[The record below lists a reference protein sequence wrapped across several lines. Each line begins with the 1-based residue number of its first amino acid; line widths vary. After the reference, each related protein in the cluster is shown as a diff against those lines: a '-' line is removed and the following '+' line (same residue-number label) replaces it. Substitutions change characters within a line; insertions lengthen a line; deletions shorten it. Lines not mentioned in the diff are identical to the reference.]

1 MRVCFSLYYRQALIL
16 LFPIFLFSCF
26 RNSEDIPLIPPATN
40 PLNREFIAYGV
51 VNVSFLHVLSEPL
64 DEDTSLGFLRR
75 RSLVKITERR
85 SIRNRGNTEIWVR
98 IDANFSSDQ
107 GTDIQGWIPE
117 SSINVYN
124 SEAQAVTASQS
135 MSP

>member
-1 MRVCFSLYYRQALIL
+1 MYYRQALIL

-26 RNSEDIPLIPPATN
+26 RNSEDILLVPPATN
-40 PLNREFIAYGV
+40 PLSREFIAYGV

-75 RSLVKITERR
+75 RSLVRITERR
-85 SIRNRGNTEIWVR
+85 SIRNRGDTETWVR
-98 IDANFSSDQ
+98 IDTNFSFDQ

-117 SSINVYN
+117 STINVFN
-124 SEAQAVTASQS
+124 SEAQAITASQS